1 MFYLIGTD
9 EAGYGPNLGPLAVTA
24 TLWRS
29 EDEALCPE
37 SLFDALAPAVVTRYG
52 KNTAGIPIA
61 DSKKLHRRG
70 TLEPLEMGIFAS
82 LRVLDPV
89 LELPLSSESLCDLLC
104 GPAQMRERREIPW
117 HTSETEEML
126 PRDLSPER
134 AADLGEMFSRTL
146 KERGISLLGI
156 RSELVFPRRFN
167 EQTEACG
174 SKGAFLSE
182 TTLGL
187 AVHFW
192 EEILRQLPD
201 QPSQNGDVPE
211 VCVFCDKHG
220 GRNFYLQ
227 LLMDFFPDLPFCV
240 IQEGRE
246 VSEYV
251 HYGERAVLRIRFQAK
266 GESVLPTALASMV
279 SKYLREVS
287 MDRFNAWWRELIPG
301 LTPTAGYPED
311 ARRFCGEIAEKME
324 ELRLDR
330 GEFWRER

>member
-24 TLWRS
+24 TLWRAE
-29 EDEALCPE
+29 EDALCLE
-37 SLFDALAPAVVTRYG
+37 SLFDVLAPAVVTQYG
-52 KNTAGIPIA
+52 KKTAGIPIA

-82 LRVLDPV
+82 LCVLDPE
-89 LELPLSSESLCDLLC
+89 LELPLSSELLCDLLC

-117 HTSETEEML
+117 HTPETEEML
-126 PRDLSPER
+126 PRDLSSER
-134 AADLGEMFSRTL
+134 AAELGEMFSRTL
-146 KERGISLLGI
+146 EERGVSLLGI

-167 EQTEACG
+167 VQTEACG
-174 SKGAFLSE
+174 SKGVFLSD

-192 EEILRQLPD
+192 EEILRQHPD
-201 QPSQNGDVPE
+201 TSPDGGVPE
-211 VCVFCDKHG
+211 VRIFCDKHG
-220 GRNFYLQ
+220 GRNFYLPA
-227 LLMDFFPDLPFCV
+227 LMEHFPDLPFCV
-240 IQEGRE
+240 VQEGRA

-266 GESVLPTALASMV
+266 GESILPTALASMV

-287 MDRFNAWWRELIPG
+287 MDRFNAWWRERIPG

-311 ARRFCGEIAEKME
+311 ARRFRSEIAEKME
-324 ELRLDR
+324 ELRLDW
-330 GEFWRER
+330 GDFWRDR